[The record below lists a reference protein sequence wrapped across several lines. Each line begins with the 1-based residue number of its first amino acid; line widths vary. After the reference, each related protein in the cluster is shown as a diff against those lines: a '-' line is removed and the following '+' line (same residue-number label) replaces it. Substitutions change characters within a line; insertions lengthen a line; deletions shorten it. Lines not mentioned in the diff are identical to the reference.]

1 MEIDPDRATAHY
13 AKLTLESACS
23 VVDLLVAVQDVVTI
37 LKKLFLEHQILHKH
51 IEYNNISI
59 RNDNGIQGVVIDL
72 DFPDLIEASRSTE
85 EFGLCGTL
93 AFQSLNRL
101 GSRFS
106 SDKQHTIQDSLESVF
121 YVLCW
126 ACYGYSHDGR
136 PDKFRPN
143 WMGRWTETQRCQRD
157 ILESVIE
164 KIRRKIER
172 QLPNDPE
179 ACDAILD
186 ILTGGSRRREKNGVA
201 WRRNARRPCDLR
213 MGLPRRK
220 KGCVKLTERSVVE
233 FVRS

>member
-1 MEIDPDRATAHY
+1 
-13 AKLTLESACS
+13 
-23 VVDLLVAVQDVVTI
+23 
-37 LKKLFLEHQILHKH
+37 
-51 IEYNNISI
+51 
-59 RNDNGIQGVVIDL
+59 
-72 DFPDLIEASRSTE
+72 
-85 EFGLCGTL
+85 
-93 AFQSLNRL
+93 
-101 GSRFS
+101 
-106 SDKQHTIQDSLESVF
+106 VF

-143 WMGRWTETQRCQRD
+143 WMERWTERHSVESIYSEKRSFRSSEIPSHVNRYMGCQRD

-186 ILTGGSRRREKNGVA
+186 ILTGGIEEAREERVA

-220 KGCVKLTERSVVE
+220 KRLREVDGEKCCRVCPVLNGT
-233 FVRS
+233 